1 MRRALAALVAGVV
14 AVLVGFSAYWL
25 LSGDDAPPPPRLD
38 ERAIVAP
45 TPTSSRWKVAARL
58 IRGLPRRRG
67 VPGWRGRQDRRRPD
81 VRGLGRL
88 EVDDGR
94 IVSALLEADLT
105 QLRSDQS
112 RRDDALR
119 TRGIETARF
128 PTARF
133 SLLEPVALG
142 KGERARGLLLLHDHR
157 APVTVRL
164 DSALTGST
172 LELVGSAPIDFE
184 DFAIEPPS
192 VAGLVSVRSHGTL
205 EFRLLARQG

>member
-1 MRRALAALVAGVV
+1 MRRARAALVAGVV
-14 AVLVGFSAYWL
+14 AVIAGVSAYWL
-25 LSGDDAPPPPRLD
+25 LSGDDAPPPPRLA
-38 ERAIVAP
+38 ERATVGPA
-45 TPTSSRWKVAARL
+45 PTSSRWTLGPGSFAGYRVDEEYL
-58 IRGLPRRRG
+58 GG
-67 VPGWRGRQDRRRPD
+67 VGVKTAVGRTTA
-81 VRGLGRL
+81 VSGRL

-142 KGERARGLLLLHDHR
+142 KGARARGLLMLHDHR
-157 APVTVRL
+157 APITVRL
-164 DSALTGST
+164 DSALTGGR
-172 LELVGSAPIDFE
+172 LELAGSAPIEFE

-205 EFRLLARQG
+205 EFRLIATS